1 MARVLQLSLPLLGVI
16 RIGDARRMSPVY
28 VRSTA
33 RTDRKFKML
42 VPVVMCH
49 EQSFRMIGVL
59 RRIALPG
66 GAAVLSFK

>member
-49 EQSFRMIGVL
+49 EQYSE
-59 RRIALPG
+59 
-66 GAAVLSFK
+66 